1 MHGYL
6 FLSRHRNME
15 HALFEGSV
23 LAKSVL
29 NLIRIEAVFN
39 LGFFIVRSDQ
49 RCLDLLKV
57 CLSLPVNLAASP
69 SPQKWRYIIVGD
81 SCIR

>member
-6 FLSRHRNME
+6 FFSRHRNME

-39 LGFFIVRSDQ
+39 LGFFYRWKRPTVFWI
-49 RCLDLLKV
+49 CLR
-57 CLSLPVNLAASP
+57 LA
-69 SPQKWRYIIVGD
+69 
-81 SCIR
+81 